1 MELQT
6 LVAVV
11 VEQLEEIQVPV
22 KVLLDVVVMVVLV

>member
-11 VEQLEEIQVPV
+11 VEQLEEVQVLV
-22 KVLLDVVVMVVLV
+22 KVVKETVVMVVLV